1 MSQQI
6 ALVTGSSRGI
16 GRHIALKLAREN
28 YTVIV
33 NGRSE
38 ADVTSVM
45 LQIQKEGG
53 TAVELIG
60 DMTTEAGLKQAAE
73 LVRFHGGTLDL
84 LVCNIGSGKT
94 PHDLLTDIPEWKRMF
109 DLNFFSSVS
118 AVNHL
123 LEFIE
128 KTHGHIVFISSIA
141 GIERMVAATV
151 YSVAKAALISYMQ
164 MMMRPLAAKK
174 VRINTVSP
182 GCVWVEG
189 GSWDVKMRNDPKA
202 VNTLIQNE
210 VALQQFV
217 QADEVAAA
225 VWFLHNTNSMTGQN
239 IVVDAG
245 YTRQT

>member
-38 ADVTSVM
+38 ADVTAVAM
-45 LQIQKEGG
+45 QIQNEGG
-53 TAVELIG
+53 KAVELIS
-60 DMTTEAGLKQAAE
+60 DLTTEEGLQQAAE
-73 LVRFHGGTLDL
+73 LIRYHGGNLDF
-84 LVCNIGSGKT
+84 LVCNVGTGKT
-94 PHDLLTDIPEWKRMF
+94 PNELTTDINEWKRMF
-109 DLNFFSSVS
+109 DVNFFSAVS

-123 LEFIE
+123 LGFIE
-128 KTHGHIVFISSIA
+128 KNHGHIVLISSIA
-141 GIERMVAATV
+141 GIEKMFTPTIYGVT
-151 YSVAKAALISYMQ
+151 KAALISFMQ
-164 MMMRPLAAKK
+164 QMMRPLAEKK

-182 GCVWVEG
+182 GPVWVEG
-189 GSWDVKMRNDPKA
+189 GSWDNKMRQDPQSVND
-202 VNTLIQNE
+202 LIQNQ

-217 QADEVAAA
+217 QADEVASA
-225 VWFLHNTNSMTGQN
+225 VWFLQNNGSMTGQN

-245 YTRQT
+245 FTRQT

>member
-6 ALVTGSSRGI
+6 ALITGSSRGI

-33 NGRSE
+33 NGRNE
-38 ADVTSVM
+38 ADVTAVM

-53 TAVELIG
+53 KAVELIG

-73 LVRFHGGTLDL
+73 LVRFHDGNLDL

-94 PHDLLTDIPEWKRMF
+94 SGDLTIDIAEWKRMF
-109 DLNFFSSVS
+109 DLNFFSAVS
-118 AVNHL
+118 AVNTL
-123 LEFIE
+123 LPFIE
-128 KTHGHIVFISSIA
+128 KNHGHIVLMSSIA
-141 GIERMVAATV
+141 AVEKMFTPAIYGVT
-151 YSVAKAALISYMQ
+151 KAALLSYMQ
-164 MMMRPLAAKK
+164 QMMRPLAEKK
-174 VRINTVSP
+174 IRINAVSP
-182 GCVWVEG
+182 GPVWVEG
-189 GSWDVKMRNDPKA
+189 GSWDKKMRQDPQG
-202 VNTLIQNE
+202 VNNLIQNN

-225 VWFLHNTNSMTGQN
+225 VWFLQNTNSMNGQN
-239 IVVDAG
+239 IIVDAG